1 MVYFYYYDIWISC
14 LLINA
19 MNNKIFT
26 VDCFSFLAHLI
37 IPPTYSTVLCGIA

>member
-1 MVYFYYYDIWISC
+1 MVYFYYCDIWISC

-26 VDCFSFLAHLI
+26 VDCFSFLAHLV
-37 IPPTYSTVLCGIA
+37 IPPLSVVCGIA